1 MDLSR
6 VTARTKLKPR
16 REPYWERLSVGRFIG
31 YRPSKIGGAGSFICK
46 YSETDIPRTLHA
58 LGDFGHLPPNER
70 YAEAKKAAENWFQHV
85 QSGGSTR
92 PVTVREVCERY
103 ASTRP
108 DAAQRFKRHLYAEPL
123 ANIPLHKLR
132 KAQVMAWREHLAA
145 TPAKVSRSKT
155 GEQTTR
161 LRSGMDLNR
170 NLVPLRA
177 ALNLAKDDGLVVSD
191 TAWVVAL
198 RPIVGADHR
207 RNLYL
212 DRKQRHALLKH
223 LPSEALPFFN
233 ALCLLPLRPGALASL
248 TAGDFDARRSE
259 LVVSH
264 DKAGQARKILLP
276 PATAAL
282 LKEQASGKLP
292 AAPLFTRQDGRP
304 WDRDSWKIPVKLAVH
319 AARLPAAASAYTLRH
334 STITDLVTGG
344 LDLLTI
350 AQVAGTSVAMIERHY
365 GHLQRHHA
373 ADALAALALP
383 A

>member
-46 YSETDIPRTLHA
+46 YSEPDMPRTLHA
-58 LGDFGHLPPNER
+58 LGDFGALPPNER
-70 YAEAKKAAENWFQHV
+70 YAEAKKAAELWFQHI

-92 PVTVREVCERY
+92 PVTVREACERY

-108 DAAQRFKRHLYAEPL
+108 DAQQRLKRNLYGESL
-123 ANIPLHKLR
+123 ANVPLHKLK
-132 KAQVMAWREHLAA
+132 KAQVLAWRKALAEK
-145 TPAKVSRSKT
+145 PARVSRGKT
-155 GEQTTR
+155 GEQITR
-161 LRSGMDLNR
+161 PRSAMDLNR

-177 ALNLAKDDGLVVSD
+177 ALNQALEDGLTISD
-191 TAWVVAL
+191 AAWASAL
-198 RPIVGADHR
+198 RPIMGADHR

-212 DRKQRHALLKH
+212 DRRQRQKLLKH
-223 LPSEALPFFN
+223 LPHEAFPFFS
-233 ALCLLPLRPGALASL
+233 ALCLLPLRPGALAAL
-248 TAGDFDARRSE
+248 TAGDFDSRRAE
-259 LVVSH
+259 LTVSK
-264 DKAGQARKILLP
+264 DKAGHARKILLP

-282 LKEQASGKLP
+282 LKEQTRGKLP
-292 AAPLFTRQDGRP
+292 AAPLFARQNGKP
-304 WDRDSWKIPVKLAVH
+304 WDRNSWKVPIREAV
-319 AARLPAAASAYTLRH
+319 AAAGLPKAAGAYTIRH
-334 STITDLVTGG
+334 STVTDLVTGG

-365 GHLQRHHA
+365 GHLQRQHA
-373 ADALAALALP
+373 ANALAGLALP